1 MSGYPAKRIY
11 SGEKGLYMEFYTS
24 SDAQAFYAKA
34 KAKGNRVEIEDNIV
48 TTKFSQAA
56 GTT

>member
-11 SGEKGLYMEFYTS
+11 SGEKGLYMEFYTL

-34 KAKGNRVEIEDNIV
+34 KAKGSRVEIEDNIV
-48 TTKFSQAA
+48 ITKFSQAA